1 MPATRNDDLIHFE
14 GWDTN
19 FREGLKA
26 PMWVRA
32 DAVVGVRQVVDNVC
46 AIYLSNG
53 QQLQANDNATDFV
66 EAVRG

>member
-1 MPATRNDDLIHFE
+1 MATRDGELVSFE

-32 DAVVGVRQVVDNVC
+32 QAVVGVRQVVDRVC
-46 AIYLSNG
+46 AVYLSNG
-53 QQLQANDNATDFV
+53 QTVQAHVDSSEFV
-66 EAVRG
+66 KLLG

>member
-1 MPATRNDDLIHFE
+1 MPATRQNTLIHFE

-32 DAVVGVRQVVDNVC
+32 DAVVGVRHVVDNVC
-46 AIYLSNG
+46 VLYLSNG
-53 QQLQANDNATDFV
+53 QQVQANHNADEFV
-66 EAVRG
+66 KLLHD